1 MKLIIRLLTGVIFVI
16 ILLLIGHQLDNFTP
30 EAKHTKNDVKLTYT
44 MIAKDVETTSTVV
57 EDGKTVK
64 HQVSFKH
71 NNGRL
76 SAETPLQ
83 IASGDEVKYQY
94 IDHDQNKIK
103 IIKVIHF
110 D

>member
-1 MKLIIRLLTGVIFVI
+1 MRLLMRLLIGVVFVI
-16 ILLLIGHQLDNFTP
+16 ILLLIAHQLDNFTP
-30 EAKHTKNDVKLTYT
+30 EVKHTKNDVKLTYT
-44 MIAKDVETTSTVV
+44 MIAKDVETTSTVAQ
-57 EDGKTVK
+57 DGKSVE

-76 SAETPLQ
+76 SAETPFQ
-83 IASGDEVKYQY
+83 ISSGDEVKYQY
-94 IDHDQNKIK
+94 TDHDQNKIK

>member
-1 MKLIIRLLTGVIFVI
+1 MKLLMRLLTGVAFVI
-16 ILLLIGHQLDNFTP
+16 ILLLIAHELNNFTP
-30 EAKHTKNDVKLTYT
+30 EVKHAKNDVKLTYT
-44 MIAKDVETTSTVV
+44 MIAKDVETTSTVA
-57 EDGKTVK
+57 EDAKTVK

-71 NNGRL
+71 NDGRL

-94 IDHDQNKIK
+94 INNDQNKIK
-103 IIKVIHF
+103 IIKAIHF